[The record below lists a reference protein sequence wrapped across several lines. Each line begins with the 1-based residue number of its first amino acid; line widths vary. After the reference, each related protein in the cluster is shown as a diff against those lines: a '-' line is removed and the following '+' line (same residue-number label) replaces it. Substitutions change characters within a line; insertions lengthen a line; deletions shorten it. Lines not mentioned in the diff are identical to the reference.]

1 MISYT
6 FWCLFG
12 AVAMIGKSSGT
23 PIIVNYFFGTI
34 VNAAFAV
41 ANQVESFILMFA
53 RSLGNAAI
61 PQITKNFS
69 GGCTDRSVK
78 LTCYI
83 SKYTFILMLVVAFPV
98 ILEMDFLLG
107 IWLKK
112 VPENATLFAQL
123 VVLGTLISSLGEGIS
138 ALVSATGNIK
148 PINFFFILLIC

>member
-69 GGCTDRSVK
+69 GCVPSYIGNGF
-78 LTCYI
+78 LTRNLA
-83 SKYTFILMLVVAFPV
+83 K
-98 ILEMDFLLG
+98 E
-107 IWLKK
+107 
-112 VPENATLFAQL
+112 
-123 VVLGTLISSLGEGIS
+123 SS
-138 ALVSATGNIK
+138 
-148 PINFFFILLIC
+148 